1 MQRKGVRAVPR
12 RATRQR
18 VRTVT
23 CVTVGT
29 NVTLCVRTCACVGD
43 RPAARPWPPPAVP
56 PIVCPNA
63 GAHTGTWHGST
74 SRASSAAFGPA
85 RNQPNASPGDHPGT
99 RRCPLTDRSTCDGA
113 FESRLLS
120 QGKTRGLDGDHQG
133 AGPFDQAVTARP
145 SSVGRPS
152 NCRQMHVPPA
162 VRSSVSCPDIA
173 GHCVF
178 FSDGGSDEWRA
189 IAAAIDANPVTVVR
203 VRCGA
208 TGVHGHGWG
217 FVSRGQRPTS
227 RRGGY
232 RGGNLKGP
240 RHYGGCDAR
249 TWTQVQA

>member
-56 PIVCPNA
+56 PLVCPNA

-113 FESRLLS
+113 FKSRLLS

-162 VRSSVSCPDIA
+162 VRSSVSCPEIA

-178 FSDGGSDEWRA
+178 FSDGG
-189 IAAAIDANPVTVVR
+189 VTNGEPSPQPSTRIRSPLSGSAVGPPG
-203 VRCGA
+203 CTA
-208 TGVHGHGWG
+208 TGGGSFTW
-217 FVSRGQRPTS
+217 SKTDKPPWWIP
-227 RRGGY
+227 RRQ
-232 RGGNLKGP
+232 P
-240 RHYGGCDAR
+240 
-249 TWTQVQA
+249 